1 VPDPTTLEGFRI
13 PAGHRSAW
21 EAAMR
26 LALDGGW
33 AERIWE
39 RDTTVWTDEADVGI
53 KISARL
59 GWLDAPAHF
68 RPVTDDLRAFAE
80 GLHDAGIDRALVCG
94 MGGSSLAPEVLGLA
108 YPMGEGAMPVGVL
121 DSTDPETIGLATSTF
136 SPEKSCYIIATK
148 SGTTAETRAF
158 LAHFWALEHAAHHEV
173 GSKDEGDHF
182 VAISDPG
189 DAVEAITHS
198 DSFRAVFLN
207 PPDIG
212 GRYSALTYV
221 GLVPGVLLGLDIDEL
236 LDEAERM
243 ATACRATDG
252 ANPGIALGTLL
263 GALAGRGRD
272 KLTLIIEPAL
282 ESFGN
287 WVEQL
292 IAESTGK
299 DGHGILP
306 VVGEPLGSVDS
317 YGEDRCF
324 VRLSREDAA
333 EWRTATQPTLDA
345 LAEAGHPVVDL
356 LIPLGE
362 GLGGEFFRWEFA
374 TAVAGATMGV
384 NPFDEPD
391 VTAAKEATSRVLA
404 ALRDGHAPTDAALA
418 PDAAGEALA
427 TVFDALAPDGYVAIQ
442 AYLPRYGQ
450 RDARLT
456 SLREAIR
463 RRTRRAV
470 TLGYG
475 PRYLHSTGQLH
486 KGGPARGAFIQ
497 LVASHPDDLLIPGA
511 HETFGMLIDA
521 QSLGDAQSLDARGL
535 PVVRIQ
541 LGDDPDAGLDLLIA
555 SLEG

>member
-1 VPDPTTLEGFRI
+1 VPDTPTVEGFRI
-13 PAGHRSAW
+13 PAGHRSACD
-21 EAAMR
+21 AALR

-39 RDTTVWTDEADVGI
+39 RDATVWTDEADVAI
-53 KISARL
+53 KIGARL

-80 GLHDAGIDRALVCG
+80 GLREAGLDRALVCG

-108 YPMGEGAMPVGVL
+108 YPMGVGGIPVGVL
-121 DSTDPETIGLATSTF
+121 DSTDPETVALATASF
-136 SPEKSCYIIATK
+136 SPETSCYIIASK

-158 LAHFWALEHAAHHEV
+158 LAHFWALEHAGHREI

-182 VAISDPG
+182 VAVSDPG
-189 DAVEAITHS
+189 DALEAIPHS
-198 DSFRAVFLN
+198 NAFRAVFLN

-221 GLVPGVLLGLDIDEL
+221 GLVPAALLAVDIDGL
-236 LDEAERM
+236 LDEGARM
-243 ATACRATDG
+243 AAACRATD
-252 ANPGIALGTLL
+252 ASNPGIALGTTL

-272 KLTLIIEPAL
+272 KLTLIIEPAI
-282 ESFGN
+282 ESFGG

-299 DGHGILP
+299 QGHGILP
-306 VVGEPLGSVDS
+306 VVGEPLSPPDL
-317 YGEDRCF
+317 YGQDRVF
-324 VRLSREDAA
+324 VRLSREAA
-333 EWRTATQPTLDA
+333 TDWRAGTDSALDA
-345 LAEAGHPVVDL
+345 LAEAGHPVVEL
-356 LIPLGE
+356 VIPAGD

-374 TAVAGATMGV
+374 TAVAGAAMGV

-391 VTAAKEATSRVLA
+391 VTAAKEATARVLA
-404 ALRDGHAPTDAALA
+404 ALRDGRAPTDAAIDA
-418 PDAAGEALA
+418 EAAGRTLMAL
-427 TVFDALAPDGYVAIQ
+427 FDGLAPDGYVAIQ
-442 AYLPRYGQ
+442 AYLPRYGE
-450 RDARLT
+450 REVRIAR
-456 SLREAIR
+456 LREAIR

-497 LVASHPDDLLIPGA
+497 LLASHAEDLLIPGVS
-511 HETFGMLIDA
+511 ETFGMLNDA

-535 PVVRIQ
+535 PVVRVQ
-541 LGDDPDAGLDLLIA
+541 LGDDADAALDGLIA
-555 SLEG
+555 LLES

>member
-1 VPDPTTLEGFRI
+1 MPDPATLEGFRI
-13 PAGHRSAW
+13 PDDHRSACD
-21 EAAMR
+21 AALR

-33 AERIWE
+33 AERVWE
-39 RDTTVWTDEADVGI
+39 RDTTVWTDDADVAVRI
-53 KISARL
+53 AQRL

-68 RPVTDDLRAFAE
+68 RPVTDDLRAFAD
-80 GLHDAGIDRALVCG
+80 GLREAGIDRALVCG

-108 YPMGEGAMPVGVL
+108 YPMAAGAIPVGVL
-121 DSTDPETIGLATSTF
+121 DSTDPETVGLATATF
-136 SPEKSCYIIATK
+136 SPETSCYIIATK
-148 SGTTAETRAF
+148 SGTTVETLAF
-158 LAHFWALEHAAHHEV
+158 LAHFWALEHAGHREI

-182 VAISDPG
+182 VAVSDPD
-189 DAVEAITHS
+189 DAVEAIPHS

-221 GLVPGVLLGLDIDEL
+221 GLVPAALLGLDLDAL
-236 LDEAERM
+236 LDEAGRM
-243 ATACRATDG
+243 AEACRATDAG
-252 ANPGIALGTLL
+252 NPGIALGTML

-272 KLTLIIEPAL
+272 KLTLVIEPAI
-282 ESFGN
+282 ETFGN

-306 VVGEPLGSVDS
+306 VVGEPLASPDT
-317 YGEDRCF
+317 YGDDRIF
-324 VRLSREDAA
+324 VRLSREAA
-333 EWRTATQPTLDA
+333 ADWRTSTDGALDA
-345 LAEAGHPVVDL
+345 LAEIGHPVVDL
-356 LIPLGE
+356 VIPDGE

-374 TAVAGATMGV
+374 TAVAGAAMGV

-404 ALRDGHAPTDAALA
+404 ALRDGRAPTDAAHD
-418 PDAAGEALA
+418 PGTAAEALTA
-427 TVFDALAPDGYVAIQ
+427 LFDGLAPDGYVAIQ
-442 AYLPRYGQ
+442 AYLPRYGE
-450 RDARLT
+450 RDVRLAR
-456 SLREAIR
+456 LREAIR

-497 LVASHPDDLLIPGA
+497 LVASHLDDLLIP
-511 HETFGMLIDA
+511 ETPESFGMLVDA
-521 QSLGDAQSLDARGL
+521 QALGDAQSLDARGL

-555 SLEG
+555 SLES